1 MHLLFTNDQLWI
13 LLIGSIVPLG
23 GYVLNHVAPWAS
35 ETIKGV
41 IQVVLAAAA
50 GALYTALETS
60 VFGWN
65 EKTLSLVFSAV
76 VAALFAHNLLWKPA
90 KVNTRLGAQEH
101 TVPVAPV
108 PAGDTA
114 QEMPS

>member
-23 GYVLNHVAPWAS
+23 GYVLNRLAPWVAES
-35 ETIKGV
+35 VKGV
-41 IQVVLAAAA
+41 VQIVLAALA
-50 GALYTALETS
+50 GALYTALQTS

-76 VAALFAHNLLWKPA
+76 VAALFAHNLLWKPS
-90 KVNTRLGAQEH
+90 KINTVLGASEH
-101 TVPVAPV
+101 TVPVKPV
-108 PAGDTA
+108 PSGDTPT
-114 QEMPS
+114 EVPG